1 MDRARGKLTQAMSHD
16 RTQNPS
22 QNPIGI
28 RALDHVVLRSAHV
41 TALLEFYTGVLGCV
55 VEREL
60 DPAFGLIQLR
70 AGNSLI
76 DLVDVNGELGRS
88 GGPAPARTGHNLDHF
103 CLEIDAVD
111 EQLLL
116 DWLNSRNVSSSEF
129 ARRYG
134 ANGFGRSVYI
144 QDPDG
149 NTVELKLANT
159 ES

>member
-1 MDRARGKLTQAMSHD
+1 MSQD
-16 RTQNPS
+16 RTQNPPQNPP

-28 RALDHVVLRSAHV
+28 RAIDHVVVRSENIA
-41 TALLEFYTGVLGCV
+41 TLLEFYTGVLGCV